1 METTITLS
9 DLNAGTYTFTNTTA
23 GSITNITYS
32 TADTITLTN

>member
-23 GSITNITYS
+23 GTITDVTYVIS
-32 TADTITLTN
+32 ENITLTN